1 MVWRDMPELAWQSE
15 ICRGTIRWGRRYMSR
30 DGPAGE
36 DDPLG
41 KSLGQVRPGERLL

>member
-1 MVWRDMPELAWQSE
+1 
-15 ICRGTIRWGRRYMSR
+15 MSR

-41 KSLGQVRPGERLL
+41 KSLGQVRPYGLCLRPGSLLYGLSSLRFFAIFYFFNA